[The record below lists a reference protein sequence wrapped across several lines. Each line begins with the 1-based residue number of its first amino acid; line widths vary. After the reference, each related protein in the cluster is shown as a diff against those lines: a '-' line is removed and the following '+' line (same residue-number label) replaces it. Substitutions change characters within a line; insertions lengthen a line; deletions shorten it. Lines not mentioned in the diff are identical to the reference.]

1 MVGAFMIVTCKLVVH
16 MSGAPGGHVRF
27 QLQAQI
33 PSKVAQRI
41 KRILAESAP
50 PAGPPLSLPADQ
62 PRKASLK
69 RDN

>member
-1 MVGAFMIVTCKLVVH
+1 MIITCKLVVQLR
-16 MSGAPGGHVRF
+16 GAPGGHVRF

-41 KRILAESAP
+41 KRILAEAAP
-50 PAGPPLSLPADQ
+50 PAGPLALSAEQ

>member
-1 MVGAFMIVTCKLVVH
+1 MIVTCKLVVQ
-16 MSGAPGGHVRF
+16 SRGAPGGHVRF

-50 PAGPPLSLPADQ
+50 LAEPLALSAEQ